1 MRILGSVNKPGVKS
15 ESSLSTGAGHA
26 LSNGILY
33 TPTGVLDAEGPD
45 NKGQEQRRLAA
56 SLVEGVEV
64 EGEVQQEQAQF
75 QPQIEEVSHDDW
87 RGCGTLYIPSRRVA
101 EIPLC

>member
-1 MRILGSVNKPGVKS
+1 MRILGSVNELGVKN
-15 ESSLSTGAGHA
+15 ESSCPLV
-26 LSNGILY
+26 LEVLCPMEYYN
-33 TPTGVLDAEGPD
+33 TPTGVSDGYGPD
-45 NKGQEQRRLAA
+45 VEGQEQRRLTA

-75 QPQIEEVSHDDW
+75 QPQIEEVSHDDR
-87 RGCGTLYIPSRRVA
+87 RGRGTLYIQLRQAA